1 MEKAT
6 ISKLRIYPVKSLG
19 HIELEEAEVGIHSLK
34 NDRLFAMVDDF
45 GRYVNGKRTNMVNQ
59 LQSEYDL
66 PNETIWLSDK
76 NGGEPIAFELRV
88 GNEQLDAYL
97 SDFFDISLHLVQ
109 SEQGELMDI
118 PLQSSL
124 TVVSKASLESLQKD
138 IEEYSLEN
146 MRLRFRSNVE
156 LEGIDAFWEEKLFY
170 KPGFG
175 VRFKMGE
182 VEMIGVSPRARC
194 NVPPQNPETGE
205 MDRAFAKNMMKSRKG
220 TLSDSSNL
228 SDFGN
233 SLYYLTV
240 NVYLPK
246 TELGKQLSFR
256 DEVKILEP
264 VQLRS

>member
-1 MEKAT
+1 MEKPS

-34 NDRLFAMVDDF
+34 NDRLFAMVDNF
-45 GRYVNGKRTNMVNQ
+45 GRYVNGKRTNKVNQ

-76 NGGEPIAFELRV
+76 NGGEPTAFELRV

-97 SDFFDISLHLVQ
+97 SDFFDIPLHLVQ

-138 IEEYSLEN
+138 IDEYSLEN
-146 MRLRFRSNVE
+146 MRQRFRSNTE
-156 LEGIDAFWEEKLFY
+156 LVGVDAFWEENLFH
-170 KPGFG
+170 KPGYG
-175 VRFKMGE
+175 IRFKMGE
-182 VEMIGVSPRARC
+182 VEMVGISPRARC

-205 MDRAFAKNMMKSRKG
+205 MDRAFAKNMMKSRKE
-220 TLSDSSNL
+220 TLSDTSNL
-228 SDFGN
+228 ADFGN

-240 NVYLPK
+240 NVYLPR
-246 TELGKQLSFR
+246 TEVGKNLR
-256 DEVKILEP
+256 IGDKVEILETA
-264 VQLRS
+264 QLR